1 MAGPGQA
8 RFYSSTAVQ
17 TSLAAGIS
25 NSNTSC
31 QVNSVSGFPASTPF
45 VMSLDQNSLA
55 EELILVTNVSG
66 TTLTITR
73 GFNGTSAVAHNNGA
87 SAVHV
92 MCAQDLT
99 DASAHIGAFDAVHGT
114 ASGSLVVGT
123 NDTQTLTNKTLTSP
137 TINTPTI
144 TSPTITG
151 TATTGPITATGLVT
165 ATDLTA
171 LGLTGATAASR
182 YVGATTG
189 GAPAS
194 GTFAVGDF
202 IIDNSA
208 GLIWVCTTAGS
219 PGTWV
224 SLVNL
229 ASTQTLSNKTLAAP
243 AFTGLASGVTGLF
256 TGQVE
261 MLNAKIDGITGAAS
275 AFRIV
280 GSTASLPPTSG
291 TFILGDMIIDQAGNV
306 WICTTAGTP
315 GTWTNAFAGGF
326 KGAGQSTNITTGG
339 SNRTATQAPF
349 HYTNSTTITTTA
361 GSGWSAT
368 FSDATFHGVGSFH
381 VTPASNLSSLGFL
394 TIVAANC
401 SISGGQLTL
410 GGAAFQPGGTGVATS
425 VNINVN
431 FSVMAW

>member
-99 DASAHIGAFDAVHGT
+99 DSSAHIGAFDAVHGT

-137 TINTPTI
+137 TINTPAI
-144 TSPTITG
+144 TAPTITG

-165 ATDLTA
+165 ATDFTA

-194 GTFAVGDF
+194 GTFAQGDW
-202 IIDNSA
+202 IIDNGA
-208 GLIWVCTTAGS
+208 GLIWICTSAGT
-219 PGTWV
+219 PGTWA
-224 SLVNL
+224 SSVNL
-229 ASTQTLSNKTLAAP
+229 AAVQTLSNKTLAAP
-243 AFTGLASGVTGLF
+243 AFTGLASGATGLF

-261 MLNAKIDGITGAAS
+261 VLNLKIDGLTGAAG
-275 AFRIV
+275 AYRLV
-280 GSTASLPPTSG
+280 GATASGPPSSG
-291 TFILGDMIIDQAGNV
+291 TFVLNDVVTDQVGNI

-315 GTWTNAFAGGF
+315 GTWTNVFGNAF

-339 SNRTATQAPF
+339 ANRTATQAPF
-349 HYTNSTTITTTA
+349 HYANSKIISVTS
-361 GSGWSAT
+361 GSGWSVT

-381 VTPASNLSSLGFL
+381 ATPSDNAGGLAFLSVIG
-394 TIVAANC
+394 ANC
-401 SISGGQLTL
+401 SISGGNLTL
-410 GGAAFQPGGTGVATS
+410 GGAAFQPNGTGVATS
-425 VNINVN
+425 QNISVN
-431 FSVMAW
+431 FSVTAW